1 MKASRIT
8 ALGLVAAAALWIWSG
23 HLLPRENAES
33 DAAIRTSE
41 AEGAKLFRVGVTAT
55 SLVPHSRKLVLSG
68 RTEADRRVT
77 LTARTGGI
85 LTELKVRRGSAV
97 KAGEAIAI
105 LSDEAPKSQVAK
117 R

>member
-41 AEGAKLFRVGVTAT
+41 AEGAKLFRVGVTET
-55 SLVPHSRKLVLSG
+55 SLVPHSRK
-68 RTEADRRVT
+68 
-77 LTARTGGI
+77 RTG
-85 LTELKVRRGSAV
+85 LRTWR
-97 KAGEAIAI
+97 IASI
-105 LSDEAPKSQVAK
+105 SRCCRL
-117 R
+117 